1 ASPLPRPPRS
11 TLFPYTTLF
20 RSAQTTLVGGGHLQS
35 LPLRRRRG
43 KQQHEQDHR
52 ETLHGFAP
60 SNRNATSAPPER
72 SSTCAAMSRVN
83 CSAASSSSPWAITT
97 RWATSCCAALLH
109 RASPADSRPP
119 CAVTTSTRPSTL
131 TSLVC
136 RSRTMLVP
144 RTRNTS
150 RPASNTATVGLPVN
164 VA

>member
-83 CSAASSSSPWAITT
+83 CRSEEH
-97 RWATSCCAALLH
+97 TSELQ
-109 RASPADSRPP
+109 SR
-119 CAVTTSTRPSTL
+119 SD
-131 TSLVC
+131 LVC
-136 RSRTMLVP
+136 RL
-144 RTRNTS
+144 
-150 RPASNTATVGLPVN
+150 LL
-164 VA
+164 